1 MAKKKRAGSA
11 DEPQFNEGFD
21 SGLLLGRLYTY
32 LLSTRELIATLKAS
46 GIADSD
52 STPFGSLRVQLAYV
66 SPVVMA
72 RCDELAATL
81 AKQTGGK
88 NAGGKVVAQGVV
100 AGGDSS

>member
-21 SGLLLGRLYTY
+21 SGRLLGQLYTY
-32 LLSTRELIATLKAS
+32 LLSTRELVTTLQAS
-46 GIADSD
+46 GIADGTA
-52 STPFGSLRVQLAYV
+52 TPFAQLRMQLAYV

-72 RCDELAATL
+72 RCDELAAML
-81 AKQTGGK
+81 AKQQGGK